1 MSGRTQILIE
11 RVNHTLYAIVAKRWA
26 GFASAWVLIGLMGCA
41 RAPSTDL
48 PSVTQKPLGN
58 GFPVYIPPPVPEGAG
73 APPSGFVAPAG
84 RITLNDALA
93 AALLNNADLRAFAW
107 DVRRAQARR
116 LQQQLW
122 PNPELEIE
130 MEEVARTSAG
140 NILDSAELVVRLS
153 QPLLTAGKLGKRVRV
168 AALDSDLAAWAFEAK
183 RMDVLTQVVQR
194 YSAVLAAQH
203 RLKVAHGMHRLAE
216 QVYQVVSKQVTAG
229 AVSPIQE
236 TRAGVEVSTTRIDL
250 QQATRSLKIAKQ
262 HLAALWGGT
271 TARFTEA
278 RGDLEQGIQA
288 IPSLKMLAQH
298 LPQNPEVA
306 RWTTAI
312 ARQRAQLELA
322 EAQIWP
328 DVTVQAGVQYFN
340 ETDDPAGTFALSFP
354 LPLFN
359 RHQGN
364 ILEAHYELSK
374 AVVEQQGAETR
385 VRGALARTYQQLH
398 AASIEVDTLK
408 GETLPRA
415 ESAYHSVRTAYHQG
429 KVELLDLLDAQRTLF
444 QIENRYVTALAEYH
458 QAAAEVERLIG
469 QTLESIGRVQRPPE
483 RTRSHDERSP
493 Q

>member
-1 MSGRTQILIE
+1 LVE
-11 RVNHTLYAIVAKRWA
+11 RMNHMLYAIVAKRRA
-26 GFASAWVLIGLMGCA
+26 GLAWAWVLVGLMGCA
-41 RAPSTDL
+41 RAPSTDP
-48 PSVTQKPLGN
+48 PSVTERSLGD
-58 GFPVYIPPPVPEGAG
+58 GFPVYTPPPVPENAG
-73 APPSGFVAPAG
+73 MPGSGLVAPAG
-84 RITLNDALA
+84 HITLNDALA

-153 QPLLTAGKLGKRVRV
+153 QPVLTAGKLGKRVRV
-168 AALDSDLAAWAFEAK
+168 AALDSDLAAWEFEAK
-183 RMDVLTQVVQR
+183 RIDVLTQVVQR
-194 YSAVLAAQH
+194 YSAVLAAQR
-203 RLKVAHGMHRLAE
+203 RLEVAQGMHRLAE
-216 QVYQVVSKQVTAG
+216 QVYQVVSKQVSAG

-236 TRAGVEVSTTRIDL
+236 TRAGVEVSTTRLDL
-250 QQATRSLKIAKQ
+250 QQATRSLKTARQ
-262 HLAALWGGT
+262 RLAALWGGT

-278 RGDLEQGIQA
+278 RGDLEQSIQA
-288 IPSLKMLAQH
+288 IPPLKMLAQH
-298 LPQNPEVA
+298 LPQNPEVV

-340 ETDDPAGTFALSFP
+340 ETDDPAGTFALSLP

-359 RHQGN
+359 RHQGT

-374 AVVEQQGAETR
+374 AVVEQQGAATR
-385 VRGALARTYQQLH
+385 VRSDLARAYQQLH
-398 AASIEVDTLK
+398 TACIEVDTLK

-415 ESAYHSVRTAYHQG
+415 ESAYHSVRTAYNQG
-429 KVELLDLLDAQRTLF
+429 KVELLDVLDAQRTLF
-444 QIENRYVTALAEYH
+444 QIENRYVTALVDYH

-469 QTLESIGRVQRPPE
+469 QTLESIGRAQRPPE
-483 RTRSHDERSP
+483 RTRSRDERSS